1 MSDLSFSQ
9 YLATLDAEDLACAGL
24 WRAGH
29 VSFFSEIA
37 AAVAAQEE
45 KPAQPCSPA
54 SSPGSVGKAHET
66 GNGADAFAKRR
77 GRPRKPTPPP
87 TNGLRARVEVSG
99 LKPERDISPAAFHT
113 ETSMPTMPSPQSDR
127 PPSWSKLELER
138 IRPLREVEEM
148 TSLDRDTLVRVYPQ
162 YLRRVSP
169 KRLGMKFR
177 DVLKIINGDAF
188 A

>member
-1 MSDLSFSQ
+1 
-9 YLATLDAEDLACAGL
+9 
-24 WRAGH
+24 
-29 VSFFSEIA
+29 
-37 AAVAAQEE
+37 
-45 KPAQPCSPA
+45 
-54 SSPGSVGKAHET
+54 
-66 GNGADAFAKRR
+66 
-77 GRPRKPTPPP
+77 
-87 TNGLRARVEVSG
+87 
-99 LKPERDISPAAFHT
+99 
-113 ETSMPTMPSPQSDR
+113 MPTMPSPQSDR